1 MAKATKDKMLEMI
14 RDGGNLSTARRLR
27 LTALLSYPAM
37 FAQLSAILM
46 EYIDAAMVGS
56 LGANASA
63 SIGLVATSTWLMWGL
78 SSAISTG
85 FSVQVAHRI
94 GASEMD
100 KARSILRQSITVA
113 VIGAIILALT
123 GVSISFRLPCWL
135 GGSESINGDATL
147 YFMIFAASMPMIVL
161 NSLSGMMLRCSGN
174 TLFPGMVNVGMCLAD
189 VVFNFLLIFP
199 TRTLWGITVPGAGLG
214 VTGAALGTSLAMTV
228 GMVIMITYLVR
239 RNKNLNLAGPPGSFR
254 PERDVLRKAF
264 IIGAPVGL
272 ERILMNSA
280 QIAITMIVAPLGTI
294 AIAANSFAV
303 TAESLCYMPGYGIG
317 EAATTLVGQSIGAG
331 RRKLSRQFA
340 LISVA
345 SGMIIMGIMGAV
357 MWMGADIMMGIITPV
372 ESIRSLGAEV
382 LRIEAWAEPMF
393 AAAIV
398 SYGVFIGAGDT
409 VIPSCINLGSIWVV
423 RLTLAALLA
432 PVMGLDGVWIAMA
445 AELTVRGLLFLWR
458 LFSNAW
464 LKDAVK

>member
-1 MAKATKDKMLEMI
+1 MAKVTKDRMLEMI
-14 RDGGNLSTARRLR
+14 REGGNLTTSQQLR
-27 LTALLSYPAM
+27 LTALLSYPAI

-113 VIGAIILALT
+113 IIGALVLAII
-123 GVSISFRLPCWL
+123 GVAISFRLPYWL
-135 GGSESINGDATL
+135 GGEEAINRDATL
-147 YFMIFAASMPMIVL
+147 YFLIFAASMPMIVL

-189 VVFNFLLIFP
+189 VVFNFFLIFP
-199 TRTLWGITVPGAGLG
+199 TRTIWGVTVPGVGLG
-214 VTGAALGTSLAMTV
+214 VTGAAVGTSLAMTV
-228 GMVIMITYLVR
+228 GMVIMLVYLVKK
-239 RNKNLNLAGPPGSFR
+239 NKNLNLSGRPGSFK
-254 PERDVLRKAF
+254 PERDVLKKAL
-264 IIGAPVGL
+264 IIGGPVGL

-331 RRKLSRQFA
+331 RKKLSRRFA
-340 LISVA
+340 YITVV
-345 SGMIIMGIMGAV
+345 SGMIIMGIMGAI
-357 MWMGADIMMGIITPV
+357 MWLGADIMMGIITPV

-382 LRIEAWAEPMF
+382 LRVEAWAEPMF

-398 SYGVFIGAGDT
+398 SYGVFVGAGDT
-409 VIPSCINLGSIWVV
+409 VVPSCMNLGSIWIV

-432 PVMGLDGVWIAMA
+432 PVMGLRGVWIAMA
-445 AELTVRGLLFLWR
+445 AELGVRGLLFLWR
-458 LFSNAW
+458 LFSHAW
-464 LKDAVK
+464 QKN